1 MPAIMTSAEPNMDL
15 TADPPGA
22 GVSDDPAGSTG
33 RRDRRRTRDL
43 LVDLVAYGS
52 YLALGVLV
60 MGRLWLDPEN
70 RVLTGNED
78 DHGLHMFLIAHGER
92 VVFHFENPL
101 WSERLGVP
109 DGVNMMSN
117 TSMLALGIPV
127 SPVTH
132 FFGAAVS
139 VVLLLTLS
147 LAGTAA
153 AWYWV
158 LSRHFV
164 RSRAAAYIGGL
175 WCGFA
180 PTMIS
185 HANGHINFVAHFLIP
200 FIVWRAVK
208 LREPGRVVRNGV
220 ILAIFIIAQVFIN
233 EEALLFAAMALGIF
247 VLAYAAMRPAQAREA
262 VRPMLA
268 GLGVAA
274 ALSLVVL
281 AYPLY
286 WQFFGPGHYR
296 GLPYDPDAFVTD
308 LAAYPSF
315 ARQSLAGD
323 LETAKVLSNS
333 PTEDNSFFGWPVLL
347 MLLVSVPLIWRSV
360 AARAVLITGLFFA
373 VISLGPT
380 LVLNGEQ
387 TGVKLP
393 FWLIR
398 NVPVIDLVSV
408 TRFAIVAT
416 FAAGVVLALAA
427 DRVMSLAPDSTVRG
441 IRIGRPARIVWWVAL
456 VAAFIPVA
464 PLPAPV
470 RGVEPLPDFI
480 ASGQWR
486 PYVPEGRTLV
496 PVPLADVTR
505 GRLGMRWSALSDL
518 EFQAPRGYFMG
529 PSNPPEDIN
538 GSWGQAQRPTSL
550 LLQQVARNGQIPAI
564 GEAERQAARDDL
576 IYWRAAVVVLGQQRR
591 VEELKTAVTEL
602 LGPPQRVDDVW
613 LWDVRDL
620 PVPPRR

>member
-1 MPAIMTSAEPNMDL
+1 MTSADPNVDA
-15 TADPPGA
+15 TADRNGGTASHSPDH
-22 GVSDDPAGSTG
+22 SRRSFRLLRIG
-33 RRDRRRTRDL
+33 RAHL
-43 LVDLVAYGS
+43 GDLVAYGT

-60 MGRLWLDPEN
+60 MGRLWLDPYN

-78 DHGLHMFLIAHGER
+78 DHGLHMFLIAHSER
-92 VVFHFENPL
+92 VIFHFENPL

-117 TSMLALGIPV
+117 TSMMALGIPV
-127 SPVTH
+127 SPITH

-185 HANGHINFVAHFLIP
+185 HANGHINFVAHFLVP
-200 FIVWRAVK
+200 FIVWRALK
-208 LREPGRVVRNGV
+208 LREPGRVVRNSV
-220 ILAIFIIAQVFIN
+220 ILAVFIVLQIFIN
-233 EEALLFAAMALGIF
+233 EEALLFAAMALGVF
-247 VLAYAAMRPAQAREA
+247 VLSYAAMRPAEA
-262 VRPMLA
+262 KAALRPMLA
-268 GLGVAA
+268 GLGVTAV
-274 ALSLVVL
+274 LSFVVL
-281 AYPLY
+281 AYPLW

-308 LAAYPSF
+308 LAAYPAF

-323 LETAKVLSNS
+323 PATVEVLSNS
-333 PTEDNSFFGWPVLL
+333 PTEDNSFFGWPVLI
-347 MLLVSVPLIWRSV
+347 LLAVAVPLIWRSV
-360 AARAVLITGLFFA
+360 ASRAVLITGLFFA

-380 LVLNGEQ
+380 LVYKGED
-387 TGVKLP
+387 TGIKLP
-393 FWLIR
+393 FWLISE
-398 NVPVIDLVSV
+398 VPVIDLVSV

-427 DRVMSLAPDSTVRG
+427 DRIMDLAPDTAVAG
-441 IRIGRPARIVWWVAL
+441 HRIARPAKIVWWVAL

-529 PSNPPEDIN
+529 PADPPHNID

-550 LLQQVARNGQIPAI
+550 LLQEVSRNGVIPPI
-564 GEAERQAARDDL
+564 GEAERQAAREDL
-576 IYWRAAVVVLGQQRR
+576 IYWRAGVVVLGEQRR
-591 VEELKTAVTEL
+591 VEELRVAMTEL
-602 LGPPQRVDDVW
+602 MGEPPQRVDDVW

-620 PVPPRR
+620 PVPPKN